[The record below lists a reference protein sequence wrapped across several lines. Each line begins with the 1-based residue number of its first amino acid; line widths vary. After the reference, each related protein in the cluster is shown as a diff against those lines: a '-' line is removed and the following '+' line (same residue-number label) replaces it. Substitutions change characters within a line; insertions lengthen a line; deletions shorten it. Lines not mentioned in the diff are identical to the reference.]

1 MLIWPAREKTEDKYT
16 YKEEMAKK
24 IKCIIVDDEP
34 MAREILE
41 SHLSRI
47 EAIEVSGTCKSAIE
61 AFNVI
66 SAQKIDLIFLD
77 INMPEIS
84 GLSFAKSI
92 NKNIKII
99 FTTAYREYAVDGFDL
114 QAVDYLLKPISFDR
128 LLQGVNKY
136 LNENQ
141 EVQAAVNPEVVAE
154 KSEAIFVR
162 SERKM
167 IKICFP
173 EILFIES
180 LSDYIKIHLKDK
192 NVLTRETISSIEAKL
207 PQKEFLRVHRS
218 FIVALSA
225 IDSFTNELVE
235 IGRKQIPISRG
246 YKESVLKRLER
257 RV

>member
-1 MLIWPAREKTEDKYT
+1 MSKLIQ
-16 YKEEMAKK
+16 
-24 IKCIIVDDEP
+24 CIVVDDEP

-41 SHLSRI
+41 GHLAKI
-47 EAIEVSGTCKSAIE
+47 NAIKVVASCKNAIE

-66 SAQKIDLIFLD
+66 NIEKIDLIFLD

-114 QAVDYLLKPISFDR
+114 QAVDYLLKPISFER
-128 LLQGVNKY
+128 LLQAINKY
-136 LNENQ
+136 LDETIQVEREKNTVLTNENI
-141 EVQAAVNPEVVAE
+141 E
-154 KSEAIFVR
+154 SFFVR

-167 IKICFP
+167 VKIDYH

-192 NVLTRETISSIEAKL
+192 KVVTRETISNIEAKL
-207 PQKEFLRVHRS
+207 PKKDFMRVHRS
-218 FIVALSA
+218 YLVSKLEIR
-225 IDSFTNELVE
+225 SFTNEYIE
-235 IGRKQIPISRG
+235 IGKKQIPISRS
-246 YKESVLKRLER
+246 YKSKVLSALEGI
-257 RV
+257 